1 MTSIDSGSRLR
12 TVSDPPAKA
21 DAPAYDYLIV
31 GCGLFGATFAR
42 LATDAGK
49 RCLIVERRPHIGGNC
64 YTEKLEGINVH
75 RYGAHIFHTSNK
87 AVWAFVNRFAE
98 FNNYINSPKAISG
111 DKLYSLP
118 FNMNTFYELWQTRTP
133 EQARQKIAS
142 QRFSGEPTNLE
153 EQALSL
159 VGKDIYETMIRDYTR
174 KQWGK
179 DPRELPAFIIKRL
192 PLRFT
197 YDNNY
202 FSDRYQGIPIGG
214 YTALFDALLEGIEV
228 RLNVDYFADRTA
240 LGRLA
245 HKVVYTG
252 CIDQYFD
259 YALGRLEYRSLEFD
273 NAVVETD
280 NFQGNAVINY
290 CDTRES
296 FTRIIEHKHFEGSNS
311 PVTVITREFP
321 RPCSGDAIPYY
332 PVNDAHNQG
341 LYRRYQELAQ
351 ATENVIFGGR
361 LSEYKY
367 MDMHVVIESAMN
379 RFRSESRQASA

>member
-1 MTSIDSGSRLR
+1 VTSIDAASHRE
-12 TVSDPPAKA
+12 TDTPT
-21 DAPAYDYLIV
+21 YDYLIV

-42 LATDAGK
+42 LATDAGQ

-64 YTEKLEGINVH
+64 YTERQESINVH

-87 AVWAFVNRFAE
+87 AVWAFVHRFAE

-133 EQARQKIAS
+133 DEARQKIAS

-159 VGKDIYETMIRDYTR
+159 VGKDIYETLIRDYTR

-179 DPRELPAFIIKRL
+179 DPRDLPAFIIKRL

-214 YTALFDALLEGIEV
+214 YTALFEAMLEGIEV
-228 RLNVDYFADRTA
+228 RLNVDFFAHRSA
-240 LGRLA
+240 LDRLA

-290 CDTRES
+290 CDMREP

-311 PVTVITREFP
+311 PVTVITREYP

-341 LYRRYQELAQ
+341 LYRRYQELSQ
-351 ATENVIFGGR
+351 GTENVIFGGR